1 MKKVLILLFSLSFF
15 GLDAQ
20 VKQQT
25 RTNRKQTIKKN
36 TDGKLVPKYKRFEKT
51 QAKAEKK
58 NQKKAAPTFEGAI
71 KLINSD
77 VKGLKGEFLI
87 DGKKVA
93 AILPGATKAGSK
105 FFILNDERAEI
116 SLQTQQGSKLAIKQR
131 RTPLSLPKGLST
143 GKKDKGVAKIIK
155 TGKTKT
161 IGEYKC
167 HEVTIK
173 DNVTDFQAWVTMQ
186 VPVNIKDILPMT
198 VTVAE
203 YLNLVNSRDGIMHA
217 MVMEATQRDIASG
230 KSFTITAQ
238 VEKKKIKD
246 KEFKIP
252 DGYRLVDQT
261 RMSTNVRAI
270 SPAASVGA
278 AQNKAKDALKKMQDA
293 HAKEAPATPASPIK
307 E

>member
-20 VKQQT
+20 VKQQS
-25 RTNRKQTIKKN
+25 RTNRKQTVKKN

-51 QAKAEKK
+51 RAKAEKK
-58 NQKKAAPTFEGAI
+58 NQKKAAPSFEGVI
-71 KLINSD
+71 KLVNSD

-87 DGKKVA
+87 NGKKVA
-93 AILPGATKAGSK
+93 ATLPGATKAGNK
-105 FFILNDERAEI
+105 VFILNDERVEI

-131 RTPLSLPKGLST
+131 RVPLKMPKGVST
-143 GKKDKGVAKIIK
+143 DKKEKGVTKIIK
-155 TGKTKT
+155 TGETKT

-173 DNVTDFQAWVTMQ
+173 DNLTDFQAWVTMQ
-186 VPVNIKDILPMT
+186 VPVNIKDILPKT

-203 YLNLVNSRDGIMHA
+203 YLKLVNSRDGIMNA
-217 MVMEATQRDIASG
+217 MVMEATQKDIATG

-238 VEKKKIKD
+238 VDKKKIKD
-246 KEFKIP
+246 KEFEIP

-270 SPAASVGA
+270 SPASSVGA
-278 AQNKAKDALKKMQDA
+278 AQNKVKDAMKKMEEA
-293 HAKEAPATPASPIK
+293 HAKEAPAAPIK